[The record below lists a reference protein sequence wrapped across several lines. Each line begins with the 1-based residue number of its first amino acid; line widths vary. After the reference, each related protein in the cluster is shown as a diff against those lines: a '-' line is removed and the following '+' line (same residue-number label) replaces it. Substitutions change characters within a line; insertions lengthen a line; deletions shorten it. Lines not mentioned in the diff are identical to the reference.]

1 MELDTLNSLLKAHE
15 LELVIGL
22 ETHVRLNT
30 KTKLFC
36 SCPNEEIDVPNHN
49 ICSVCTGQ
57 MGVLPAVNK
66 AAIKKAIYFG
76 KAVKSTFENDVISWD
91 RKHYEYPDNPKNI
104 QITQFHNPIIPDGQ
118 VSCYRNDGSQFT
130 VNLTQVHIEEDAAK
144 LMHEKHIS
152 LVDFNKA
159 GVPLIEIVTE
169 PCIRHIED
177 ASTYAQ
183 YIQRIVQNLKISEAN
198 LEKGEFKSDVSV
210 SLRKKHT
217 YRLNPRTEIKNLN
230 SFKFMVEAL
239 KEEVE
244 KQLDYYLEH
253 KTFRPEQTTVLW
265 DAELKQTKTMRKK
278 EFEADYRFIS
288 EPDLPAVNIKSE
300 IDAIKID
307 NSTLPYA
314 VETILIKGGVLPQ
327 DAKFFTA
334 DAMRSKTFMTIN
346 NALQD
351 PAFVAK
357 TLVNNIGANA
367 YEDIHDI
374 NHLIDIFKLF
384 KSEKITAVL
393 VQNAITAY
401 LKDRTFDYKTYFEDH
416 SISEEQITSTIEEVI
431 RNNEAIVSAIK
442 SGNQGKAG
450 ILVGQVIK
458 QIGKGAPG
466 KLIRERILEAISSKK
481 LTVSKSKEL
490 KAKIQEPRAMSQGQ
504 KAKSHEPKAKSQEL
518 KAKSHEP
525 RTENPIII
533 KDHYRTHVAS
543 QLSEDLIGEKVTLS
557 GWVSS
562 VRDHG
567 ELIFIALR
575 DSSHEIFQVCLSR
588 ESFPNLYDVVKL
600 KPESV
605 ISVTGTI
612 VQRKEDDYDPAL
624 RTGTIELETV
634 QLDILNLSKTLP
646 FEIKRA
652 TKTNEAVRF
661 EYKFLD
667 HRNASVRKTIVNRHK
682 VIKRLR
688 DLLDSEGFLEIETPI
703 LSAGTDEGAREFIVP
718 TRKQAGA
725 FYTLPQAPQQFKQML
740 MVSGYEKYFQ
750 IARCFRDED
759 SRGDRQPEFT
769 QLDLEMAYASMQTI
783 IDLNT
788 KLFNDI
794 VTTIYGKKWILH
806 PFEVLTYQ
814 QAMDAYGCDRPD
826 LRFGLK
832 MQDITHI
839 VKETTFQVFSKPIE
853 AGGIVKCIKVSA
865 AEQGN
870 KRLSKG
876 QIEHLTAIAQHH
888 GLGGLAYIIVNEN
901 DLQSPIIKFLGED
914 IAIKI
919 IETTHAEVGDIVFFS
934 AADYATANK
943 ALDAVR
949 QEMGRLLKL
958 INPKILKPAWVIDFP
973 MFEKTDDGRWT
984 FTHNP
989 FSMPKISDIEKHM
1002 NGNAHEMGTII
1013 AQQYDL
1019 ILNGYEIGG
1028 GSVRAHKPEILE
1040 ATYKNM
1046 GYDKAEMMKSVGT
1059 MYKAFHYGAPP
1070 HGGIAWG
1077 IDRLM
1082 MILEK
1087 KASIREV
1094 MAFPKTGTSDDLLF
1108 GAPSPLSDKKVEEM
1122 NVKVIRK

>member
-1 MELDTLNSLLKAHE
+1 MKLEQLNELLKKHE
-15 LELVIGL
+15 LELVIGV

-30 KTKLFC
+30 KSKLFC
-36 SCPNEEIDVPNHN
+36 SCANQEIETPNQN

-57 MGVLPAVNK
+57 MGVLPAINK
-66 AAIKKAIYFG
+66 EAIKKAIYFG
-76 KAVKSTFENDVISWD
+76 KAVRSTFGNEVISWD

-104 QITQFHNPIIPDGQ
+104 QITQFHNPVIPDGQ

-144 LMHEKHIS
+144 LMHEKKIS

-177 ASTYAQ
+177 VSTYAQ
-183 YIQRIVQNLKISEAN
+183 YIHRIVQNIGVSEAN

-210 SLRKKHT
+210 SLRKKRE
-217 YRLNPRTEIKNLN
+217 YSLNPRTEIKNLN
-230 SFKFMVEAL
+230 SFKFMVDAL

-244 KQLDYYLEH
+244 KQLNYFLVN
-253 KTFRPEQTTVLW
+253 KSFRPDQTTVLW

-288 EPDLPAVNIKSE
+288 EPDLPFVSIKNVVES
-300 IDAIKID
+300 IDVD
-307 NSTLPYA
+307 LSTLPFA
-314 VETILIKGGVLPQ
+314 VESILIKGGVLPQ

-334 DAMRSKTFMTIN
+334 DSLRSETFIAIN
-346 NALQD
+346 NEIKD
-351 PAFVAK
+351 PSFVAK
-357 TLVNNIGANA
+357 TLVNNIAA
-367 YEDIHDI
+367 DEYTEIHRVE
-374 NHLIDIFKLF
+374 HLTEIFQLF
-384 KSEKITAVL
+384 KDEKITSVL
-393 VQNAITAY
+393 VQNAITSY
-401 LKDRTFDYKTYFEDH
+401 LKDRSFDYNQYFEDNT
-416 SISEEQITSTIEEVI
+416 ISESQIKDVI
-431 RNNEAIVSAIK
+431 VKVIAENEAIAIDIQ

-450 ILVGQVIK
+450 ILVGKVIAI
-458 QIGKGAPG
+458 IGKGASG
-466 KLIRERILEAISSKK
+466 KVIREGILAALAGEDGG
-481 LTVSKSKEL
+481 L
-490 KAKIQEPRAMSQGQ
+490 K
-504 KAKSHEPKAKSQEL
+504 
-518 KAKSHEP
+518 
-525 RTENPIII
+525 TEDGSTTKQQTPQQPTTKTEEVLPEIPLII
-533 KDHYRTHVAS
+533 KEEYRTHVIS
-543 QLSEDLIGEKVTLS
+543 DISDDSINESVTFS

-567 ELIFIALR
+567 ELIFIDLR
-575 DSSHEIFQVCLSR
+575 DSSTQVFQVRLSR
-588 ESFPNLYDVVKL
+588 ESFANLDELVKL

-605 ISVTGTI
+605 ITVSGTI
-612 VQRKEDDYDPAL
+612 VQRKEDDYNAAL
-624 RTGTIELETV
+624 RTGKIELEAKD
-634 QLDILNLSKTLP
+634 LEILNLSKTLP

-652 TKTNEAVRF
+652 TKTNENVRF
-661 EYKFLD
+661 QYKYLD
-667 HRNASVRKTIVNRHK
+667 HRNDDVRRVIVNRHK
-682 VIKRLR
+682 VIKMMR
-688 DLLDSEGFLEIETPI
+688 DILDAQEFLEIETPI

-718 TRKQAGA
+718 TRKQAGL

-769 QLDLEMAYASMQTI
+769 QLDIEMAYASMQQI

-788 KLFNDI
+788 NMFNAI
-794 VTTIYGKKWILH
+794 VQKIYGKKWMLH
-806 PFEVLTYQ
+806 PFEIITYKD
-814 QAMDAYGCDRPD
+814 AMDYYGCDRPD

-832 MQDITHI
+832 LQDITAI
-839 VKETTFQVFSKPIE
+839 VKDTTFQVFSKPIDE
-853 AGGIVKCIKVSA
+853 GGIVKCIKVSA
-865 AEQGN
+865 EEQGN

-876 QIEHLTAIAQHH
+876 QIEKLTAIAQQH

-914 IAIKI
+914 IAAGIIK
-919 IETTHAEVGDIVFFS
+919 TTHAQVGDIVFFS

-949 QEMGRLLKL
+949 QELGKMLRL
-958 INPKILKPAWVIDFP
+958 INPKELRPAWVIDFP
-973 MFEKTDDGRWT
+973 MFEKTDEGRWT

-989 FSMPKISDIEKHM
+989 FSMPAIYNIEKHM
-1002 NGNAHEMGTII
+1002 NGKEDAIGSII

-1046 GYDKAEMMKSVGT
+1046 GYNKAEMMKSVGT

-1077 IDRLM
+1077 VDRLM

-1094 MAFPKTGTSDDLLF
+1094 MAFPKTGTSEDLLF
-1108 GAPSPLSDKKVEEM
+1108 GAPSLLSDKKVEEM
-1122 NVKVIRK
+1122 NVKVMKK

>member
-1 MELDTLNSLLKAHE
+1 MELEQLNELLKAHE

-30 KTKLFC
+30 KSKLFC
-36 SCPNEEIDVPNHN
+36 SCANQEIETPNQN

-57 MGVLPAVNK
+57 MGVLPAINK
-66 AAIKKAIYFG
+66 EAIKKAIYFG
-76 KAVKSTFENDVISWD
+76 KAVKSTFENEVISWD

-104 QITQFHNPIIPDGQ
+104 QITQFHNPVIPDGQ
-118 VSCYRNDGSQFT
+118 VSCFRNDGSQFT

-144 LMHEKHIS
+144 LIHEKKVS

-183 YIQRIVQNLKISEAN
+183 YVHRIVQNLGISEAN

-210 SLRKKHT
+210 SLRKKRD
-217 YRLNPRTEIKNLN
+217 YNLNPRTEIKNLN
-230 SFKFMVEAL
+230 SFKFMVDAL
-239 KEEVE
+239 KEEIE
-244 KQLDYYLEH
+244 KQLNYFLEH
-253 KTFRPEQTTVLW
+253 KEFRPDQTTVLW

-288 EPDLPAVNIKSE
+288 EPDLPFVSIKDVVES
-300 IDAIKID
+300 IDVD
-307 NSTLPYA
+307 LSTLPFA
-314 VETILIKGGVLPQ
+314 VESILIKGGVLPQ

-334 DAMRSKTFMTIN
+334 DSLRSKTFVAIN
-346 NALQD
+346 NVIKD
-351 PAFVAK
+351 PSFVAK
-357 TLVNNIGANA
+357 TLVNNIGADE
-367 YEDIHDI
+367 YGDIHRME
-374 NHLIDIFKLF
+374 HLIEIFQLF
-384 KSEKITAVL
+384 KEEKITSVL
-393 VQNAITAY
+393 VQNAITSY
-401 LKDRTFDYKTYFEDH
+401 LKDRSFDYNKYFEDNT
-416 SISEEQITSTIEEVI
+416 ISESQIKAAINKVVSE
-431 RNNEAIVSAIK
+431 NEAVANDIK
-442 SGNQGKAG
+442 AGNQGKAG
-450 ILVGQVIK
+450 ILVGKVIAI
-458 QIGKGAPG
+458 IGKGASG
-466 KLIRERILEAISSKK
+466 KVIREGILEALSGEVGSTK
-481 LTVSKSKEL
+481 LEVKDD
-490 KAKIQEPRAMSQGQ
+490 A
-504 KAKSHEPKAKSQEL
+504 PKAKNQKPEAREEEVL
-518 KAKSHEP
+518 PEI
-525 RTENPIII
+525 PIVI
-533 KDHYRTHVAS
+533 KDTYRTHKI
-543 QLSEDLIGEKVTLS
+543 SEISDDSITEKITLS

-567 ELIFIALR
+567 ELIFIDLR
-575 DSSHEIFQVCLSR
+575 DSSTQVFQVRLSR
-588 ESFPNLYDVVKL
+588 ESFPNLDELVKL

-605 ISVTGTI
+605 ITVSGSI
-612 VQRKEDDYDPAL
+612 VQRKEDDYNPAL
-624 RTGTIELETV
+624 RTGKIELEATA
-634 QLDILNLSKTLP
+634 LEILNLSKTLP

-652 TKTNEAVRF
+652 TKTNENVRF
-661 EYKFLD
+661 QYKYLD
-667 HRNASVRKTIVNRHK
+667 HRNDDVRRVIVNRHK
-682 VIKRLR
+682 VIKLMR
-688 DLLDSEGFLEIETPI
+688 DILDEQEFLEIETPI

-718 TRKQAGA
+718 TRKQAGL

-769 QLDLEMAYASMQTI
+769 QLDIEMAYASMQQI

-788 KLFNDI
+788 HMFNGI
-794 VTTIYGKKWILH
+794 VEKVYGKKWILR
-806 PFEVLTYQ
+806 PFEVITYKE
-814 QAMDAYGCDRPD
+814 AMDQYGCDRPD

-832 MQDITHI
+832 LQDITDI
-839 VKETTFQVFSKPIE
+839 VKDTTFQVFSKPIE
-853 AGGIVKCIKVSA
+853 DGGIVKCIKVSA
-865 AEQGN
+865 EEQGN

-876 QIEHLTAIAQHH
+876 QIEKLTALAQQH

-914 IAIKI
+914 IAAGIIK
-919 IETTHAEVGDIVFFS
+919 TTEAQIGDIVFFS

-949 QEMGRLLKL
+949 QELGRMLRL
-958 INPKILKPAWVIDFP
+958 INPKELRPAWVVDFP
-973 MFEKTDDGRWT
+973 MFEKTDEGRWT

-989 FSMPKISDIEKHM
+989 FSMPAIYDLDKHM
-1002 NGNAHEMGTII
+1002 TGKEDDIGSII

-1046 GYDKAEMMKSVGT
+1046 GYNKEEMMKSVGT
-1059 MYKAFHYGAPP
+1059 IYKAFHYGAPP

-1077 IDRLM
+1077 VDRLM

-1094 MAFPKTGTSDDLLF
+1094 MAFPKTGTSEDLLF
-1108 GAPSPLSDKKVEEM
+1108 GAPSMLSDKKVEEM
-1122 NVKVIRK
+1122 NVKVMKK

>member
-1 MELDTLNSLLKAHE
+1 MELEQLNELLKKHE

-36 SCPNEEIDVPNHN
+36 SCPNQEIETPNQN

-57 MGVLPAVNK
+57 MGVLPAINK
-66 AAIKKAIYFG
+66 EAIKKAIYFG
-76 KAVKSTFENDVISWD
+76 KAVKSTFENEVISWD

-104 QITQFHNPIIPDGQ
+104 QITQFHNPVIPDGQ
-118 VSCYRNDGSQFT
+118 VSCFRNDGSQFT

-144 LMHEKHIS
+144 LMHEKKIS

-217 YRLNPRTEIKNLN
+217 YALNPRTEIKNLN
-230 SFKFMVEAL
+230 SFKFMVDAL

-244 KQLDYYLEH
+244 KQLNYFIEH
-253 KTFRPEQTTVLW
+253 KEFRPDQTTVLW
-265 DAELKQTKTMRKK
+265 DADLKQTKTMRKK

-288 EPDLPAVNIKSE
+288 EPDLPFVSIKDVVES
-300 IDAIKID
+300 IDVD
-307 NSTLPYA
+307 VSTLPFA
-314 VETILIKGGVLPQ
+314 IESILIKGDVLPQ

-334 DAMRSKTFMTIN
+334 DSLRSETFVAIN
-346 NALQD
+346 NAIKE
-351 PAFVAK
+351 PSFVAK
-357 TLVNNIGANA
+357 TLTNNIKP
-367 YEDIHDI
+367 EDYISIENISDFI
-374 NHLIDIFKLF
+374 AIFSLF
-384 KSEKITAVL
+384 KDEKVTPVL
-393 VQNAITAY
+393 AQNAIKA
-401 LKDRTFDYKTYFEDH
+401 LLADSKFDYKIYFEDN
-416 SISEEQITSTIEEVI
+416 SISEEKIQDAISKVI
-431 RNNEAIVSAIK
+431 SENEAVANDIK
-442 SGNQGKAG
+442 AGNQGKAG
-450 ILVGQVIK
+450 ILVGKVIAI
-458 QIGKGAPG
+458 IGKGASG
-466 KLIRERILEAISSKK
+466 KVIREGILNALSGD
-481 LTVSKSKEL
+481 TKSQK
-490 KAKIQEPRAMSQGQ
+490 P
-504 KAKSHEPKAKSQEL
+504 KAKSDEPKAKSQKLE
-518 KAKSHEP
+518 AKDEEVLP
-525 RTENPIII
+525 QIPIVI
-533 KDHYRTHVAS
+533 KDQYRTHLIS
-543 QLSEDLIGEKVTLS
+543 DISDDSISENVTFA
-557 GWVSS
+557 GWVAS

-567 ELIFIALR
+567 ELIFIDLR
-575 DSSHEIFQVCLSR
+575 DSSTQVFQVRLSR
-588 ESFPNLYDVVKL
+588 ESFPNLDELVRL

-605 ISVTGTI
+605 ITVTGTI
-612 VQRKEDDYDPAL
+612 VQRKEDDYNAAL
-624 RTGTIELETV
+624 RTGKIELEATE
-634 QLDILNLSKTLP
+634 LEILNLSKTLP

-652 TKTNEAVRF
+652 TKTNENTRF
-661 EYKFLD
+661 QYKYLD
-667 HRNASVRKTIVNRHK
+667 HRNDDVRRVIVNRHK
-682 VIKRLR
+682 VIKLMR
-688 DLLDSEGFLEIETPI
+688 DILDNQDFLEIETPI

-718 TRKQAGA
+718 SRKQSGA

-750 IARCFRDED
+750 LARCFRDED

-769 QLDLEMAYASMQTI
+769 QLDIEMAYASMQQI

-788 KLFNDI
+788 NMFNEI
-794 VTTIYGKKWILH
+794 VQKIYSSKWILR
-806 PFEVLTYQ
+806 PFEIITYED
-814 QAMDAYGCDRPD
+814 AMYFYGCDRPD
-826 LRFGLK
+826 LRFGLQL
-832 MQDITHI
+832 QDITNI
-839 VKETTFQVFSKPIE
+839 VKDTTFQVFSKPIE

-865 AEQGN
+865 EEQGN

-876 QIEHLTAIAQHH
+876 QIEKLTALAQQH
-888 GLGGLAYIIVNEN
+888 GLGGLAYIIVNET

-914 IAIKI
+914 IAAGIIK
-919 IETTHAEVGDIVFFS
+919 TTNAQVGDIVFFS

-949 QEMGRLLKL
+949 QELGAMLKL
-958 INPKILKPAWVIDFP
+958 INPKELRPAWVVDFP
-973 MFEKTDDGRWT
+973 MFERTDDGRWT

-989 FSMPKISDIEKHM
+989 FSMPAIYDLDKHM
-1002 NGNAHEMGTII
+1002 NGKDGDIGSII

-1046 GYDKAEMMKSVGT
+1046 GYNKEEMLKSVGT

-1077 IDRLM
+1077 VDRLM

-1108 GAPSPLSDKKVEEM
+1108 GAPSLLSDKKVEEM
-1122 NVKVIRK
+1122 NVRIIKK

>member
-1 MELDTLNSLLKAHE
+1 MKLEQLDEALKAHE
-15 LELVIGL
+15 IELVIGL

-36 SCPNEEIDVPNHN
+36 SCPSSDIETPNEH

-57 MGVLPAVNK
+57 MGVLPAINK
-66 AAIKKAIYFG
+66 EAIIKAIHFG
-76 KAVKSTFENDVISWD
+76 KAVKSSFENDVISWD

-118 VSCYRNDGSQFT
+118 VSCFRNDGSQFT

-144 LMHEKHIS
+144 LMHEKTVS

-177 ASTYAQ
+177 ASIYAQ
-183 YIQRIVQNLKISEAN
+183 YIQRIVQNLGISEAN

-210 SLRKKHT
+210 SLRKKHS
-217 YRLNPRTEIKNLN
+217 YNLNPRTEIKNLN

-239 KEEVE
+239 KEEIE
-244 KQLDYYLEH
+244 KQLNYYIEH
-253 KTFRPEQTTVLW
+253 KEFRPEQTTVLW

-288 EPDLPAVNIKSE
+288 EPDLPFVSIK
-300 IDAIKID
+300 DVVD
-307 NSTLPYA
+307 TVQVDTSTLPFA
-314 VETILIKGGVLPQ
+314 VESILIKGGVLPQ
-327 DAKFFTA
+327 DAKFFTS
-334 DAMRSKTFMTIN
+334 DPVRSRTFIAIN
-346 NALQD
+346 NELKD
-351 PAFVAK
+351 PSFVAK
-357 TLVNNIGANA
+357 TLVNNIGADE
-367 YEDIHDI
+367 YGDIHRI
-374 NHLIDIFKLF
+374 EHLIEIFQLF
-384 KSEKITAVL
+384 KEEKITSVL
-393 VQNAITAY
+393 VQNAITSY
-401 LKDRTFDYKTYFEDH
+401 LKDRDFDYNKYFEDNT
-416 SISEEQITSTIEEVI
+416 ISESQIQDAISKVI
-431 RNNEAIVSAIK
+431 AQNEAVANDIK
-442 SGNQGKAG
+442 AGNQGKAG
-450 ILVGQVIK
+450 ILVGKVISI
-458 QIGKGAPG
+458 IGKGASG
-466 KLIRERILEAISSKK
+466 KVIREKIISELQASGSNSQDTSTTKKEHVTTSDQGGASKVQEEV
-481 LTVSKSKEL
+481 LPEIPMVIKE
-490 KAKIQEPRAMSQGQ
+490 E
-504 KAKSHEPKAKSQEL
+504 
-518 KAKSHEP
+518 
-525 RTENPIII
+525 
-533 KDHYRTHVAS
+533 YRTH
-543 QLSEDLIGEKVTLS
+543 LITDISDENISNDVTFA

-567 ELIFIALR
+567 ELIFIDLR
-575 DSSHEIFQVCLSR
+575 DSSHEVFQVRLSR
-588 ESFPNLYDVVKL
+588 ESFPNLDELVKL

-605 ISVTGTI
+605 IMVSGTI
-612 VQRKEDDYDPAL
+612 VQRHEDDYNASL
-624 RTGTIELETV
+624 RTGKIEMETASLE
-634 QLDILNLSKTLP
+634 ILNLSKTLP

-652 TKTNEAVRF
+652 VKSNENVRF
-661 EYKFLD
+661 QYKFLD
-667 HRNASVRKTIVNRHK
+667 HRNDDVRRVIVNRHK
-682 VIKRLR
+682 VIKLMR
-688 DLLDSEGFLEIETPI
+688 DILDEQNFLEIETPI

-718 TRKQAGA
+718 SRKQSGA

-750 IARCFRDED
+750 LARCFRDED

-769 QLDLEMAYASMQTI
+769 QLDIEMAYASMQQI

-788 KLFNDI
+788 NMFNDI
-794 VTTIYGKKWILH
+794 VKKIYGKKWILH
-806 PFEVLTYQ
+806 PFEVLTYKE
-814 QAMDAYGCDRPD
+814 AMDKYGCDRPD
-826 LRFGLK
+826 LRFGLQL
-832 MQDITHI
+832 QDITAI
-839 VKETTFQVFSKPIE
+839 VRDTTFQVFSKPIE
-853 AGGIVKCIKVSA
+853 EGGIVKCIKVSA
-865 AEQGN
+865 EEQGK

-876 QIEHLTAIAQHH
+876 QIERLTAIAQQH

-914 IAIKI
+914 IASGIIK
-919 IETTHAEVGDIVFFS
+919 TTDAKVGDIVFFS

-949 QEMGRLLKL
+949 QELGRMLRL
-958 INPKILKPAWVIDFP
+958 INPKELRPAWVVDFP
-973 MFEKTDDGRWT
+973 MFEKTDEGRWT

-989 FSMPKISDIEKHM
+989 FSMPAVYDIEKHM
-1002 NGNAHEMGTII
+1002 IGKEDEIGDII

-1046 GYDKAEMMKSVGT
+1046 GYNKEDMLKSVGT
-1059 MYKAFHYGAPP
+1059 MYKSFHYGAPP

-1077 IDRLM
+1077 VDRLM

-1087 KASIREV
+1087 KVSIREV

-1108 GAPSPLSDKKVEEM
+1108 GAPSILSDKKVEEM
-1122 NVKVIRK
+1122 NVKVLKNK

>member
-1 MELDTLNSLLKAHE
+1 MELDQLNELLKKHE

-30 KTKLFC
+30 KSKLFC
-36 SCPNEEIDVPNHN
+36 SCANQEIETPNQN

-57 MGVLPAVNK
+57 MGVLPAINK
-66 AAIKKAIYFG
+66 EAIKKAIYFG
-76 KAVKSTFENDVISWD
+76 KAVKSTFGNEVISWD

-104 QITQFHNPIIPDGQ
+104 QITQFHNPVIPDGQ
-118 VSCYRNDGSQFT
+118 VSCFRNDGSQFT

-144 LMHEKHIS
+144 LMHEKKIS

-183 YIQRIVQNLKISEAN
+183 YIHRIVQNIGISEAN

-210 SLRKKHT
+210 SLRKKRD
-217 YRLNPRTEIKNLN
+217 YNLNPRTEIKNLN
-230 SFKFMVEAL
+230 SFKFMVDAL

-244 KQLDYYLEH
+244 KQLSYFLEH
-253 KTFRPEQTTVLW
+253 GAFRPDQTTVLW

-288 EPDLPAVNIKSE
+288 EPDLPFVSIKNVVES
-300 IDAIKID
+300 IDVD
-307 NSTLPYA
+307 LSTLPFA
-314 VETILIKGGVLPQ
+314 VESILIKGGVLPQ

-334 DAMRSKTFMTIN
+334 DSLRSETFIAIN
-346 NALQD
+346 NVIKD
-351 PAFVAK
+351 PSFVAK
-357 TLVNNIGANA
+357 TLVNNIAA
-367 YEDIHDI
+367 DEYADIHRI
-374 NHLIDIFKLF
+374 EHLTEIFQLF
-384 KSEKITAVL
+384 KDEKITSVL
-393 VQNAITAY
+393 VQNAITSY
-401 LKDRTFDYKTYFEDH
+401 LKDRSFDYNTYFKDNT
-416 SISEEQITSTIEEVI
+416 ISESQIKDAIAKVI
-431 RNNEAIVSAIK
+431 LEHQAIAIDIQ

-450 ILVGQVIK
+450 ILVGKVIGI
-458 QIGKGAPG
+458 IGKGASG
-466 KLIRERILEAISSKK
+466 KVIREGILDALSGKAGSTKHEAISD
-481 LTVSKSKEL
+481 V
-490 KAKIQEPRAMSQGQ
+490 
-504 KAKSHEPKAKSQEL
+504 PKAKSQKPE
-518 KAKSHEP
+518 AKEEEVLAEIP
-525 RTENPIII
+525 LII
-533 KDHYRTHVAS
+533 KEEYRTHVIS
-543 QLSEDLIGEKVTLS
+543 DISDESIKEKVTFS

-567 ELIFIALR
+567 ELIFIDLR
-575 DSSHEIFQVCLSR
+575 DSSAQVFQVRLSR
-588 ESFPNLYDVVKL
+588 ESFANLDELVKL

-605 ISVTGTI
+605 IMVSGTI
-612 VQRKEDDYDPAL
+612 VQRKEDDYNLAL
-624 RTGTIELETV
+624 RTGKIELEAKD
-634 QLDILNLSKTLP
+634 LEILNLSKTLP

-652 TKTNEAVRF
+652 TKTNENVRF
-661 EYKFLD
+661 QYKYLD
-667 HRNASVRKTIVNRHK
+667 HRNDDVRRVIVNRHK
-682 VIKRLR
+682 VIKMMR
-688 DLLDSEGFLEIETPI
+688 DILDAQEFLEIETPI

-718 TRKQAGA
+718 TRKQAGL

-769 QLDLEMAYASMQTI
+769 QLDIEMAYASMQQI

-788 KLFNDI
+788 QMFNGI
-794 VTTIYGKKWILH
+794 VEKIYGKKWILH
-806 PFEVLTYQ
+806 PFEVITYKD
-814 QAMDAYGCDRPD
+814 AMDYYGCDRPD

-832 MQDITHI
+832 LQDITGI
-839 VKETTFQVFSKPIE
+839 VKDTTFQVFSKPIE
-853 AGGIVKCIKVSA
+853 EGGIVKCIKVSA
-865 AEQGN
+865 EEQGN

-876 QIEHLTAIAQHH
+876 QIEKLTAIAQQH

-914 IAIKI
+914 IAAGI
-919 IETTHAEVGDIVFFS
+919 INTTNAQVGDIVFFS

-949 QEMGRLLKL
+949 QELGKMLRL
-958 INPKILKPAWVIDFP
+958 INPKELRPAWVIDFP
-973 MFEKTDDGRWT
+973 MFEKTDEGRWT

-989 FSMPKISDIEKHM
+989 FSMPAIYDIEKHI
-1002 NGNAHEMGTII
+1002 NGKEDEIGTII

-1046 GYDKAEMMKSVGT
+1046 GYNKDEMMKSVGT

-1077 IDRLM
+1077 VDRLM

-1094 MAFPKTGTSDDLLF
+1094 MAFPKTGTSEDLLF
-1108 GAPSPLSDKKVEEM
+1108 GAPSLLSNKKVEEM
-1122 NVKVIRK
+1122 NVKVMKK